1 LKLLA
6 SAALFPL
13 FSCKKS
19 ELRFPE
25 SGGGPESL
33 AQQKMLAK
41 GWGRVAE
48 TRVPRGYI
56 VFAVEKKADRISL
69 RDDLFEAS
77 RADAVGVF

>member
-19 ELRFPE
+19 DLRFPE
-25 SGGGPESL
+25 SGGARRAWLSKKCWRKAGEEWQKL
-33 AQQKMLAK
+33 A
-41 GWGRVAE
+41 R
-48 TRVPRGYI
+48 R
-56 VFAVEKKADRISL
+56 AVILFLRSKKKADRISL